1 MIWGMTPEECQQ
13 KVENLEWDNSANL
26 RKRLSGERAFP
37 IIMSLKAPKSSE
49 ALSDISKFTD
59 FVKVWRDFPNQHQV
73 EWKKLAYRNNGTHEV
88 PTKLVL
94 NTFQDFVDFLG
105 HHAQLRSASW
115 QQLMEPILAYDRSL
129 YTVLV
134 KNLTTIEKLTTI
146 DVNLLVLV
154 LPQLKRDMGSE
165 MYLRALPLIGA
176 DTKFLEAN
184 IKLFE
189 LILDHLMN
197 GQVMNC
203 DGIIGWLD
211 CKENPKGLL
220 SVRPLC
226 SQTKKEMAGIPLLQ
240 MYNQDLYGY
249 ELPASNILVVE
260 NMQSGLALPE
270 MADTIA
276 VFGGGRNLTWMKAN
290 WLKSKRVG
298 YWGDID
304 SWGYALLNDSRRN
317 CAGVESIMM
326 DESALDEHFERIVEE
341 KTPYDGILGLLTAP
355 EEATLKCLM
364 ENNGFVA
371 RLEQERLSSD
381 YISTQLKKWL
391 YCK

>member
-1 MIWGMTPEECQQ
+1 
-13 KVENLEWDNSANL
+13 
-26 RKRLSGERAFP
+26 
-37 IIMSLKAPKSSE
+37 
-49 ALSDISKFTD
+49 
-59 FVKVWRDFPNQHQV
+59 
-73 EWKKLAYRNNGTHEV
+73 
-88 PTKLVL
+88 
-94 NTFQDFVDFLG
+94 
-105 HHAQLRSASW
+105 
-115 QQLMEPILAYDRSL
+115 
-129 YTVLV
+129 
-134 KNLTTIEKLTTI
+134 
-146 DVNLLVLV
+146 
-154 LPQLKRDMGSE
+154 
-165 MYLRALPLIGA
+165 
-176 DTKFLEAN
+176 
-184 IKLFE
+184 
-189 LILDHLMN
+189 
-197 GQVMNC
+197 
-203 DGIIGWLD
+203 
-211 CKENPKGLL
+211 
-220 SVRPLC
+220 
-226 SQTKKEMAGIPLLQ
+226 